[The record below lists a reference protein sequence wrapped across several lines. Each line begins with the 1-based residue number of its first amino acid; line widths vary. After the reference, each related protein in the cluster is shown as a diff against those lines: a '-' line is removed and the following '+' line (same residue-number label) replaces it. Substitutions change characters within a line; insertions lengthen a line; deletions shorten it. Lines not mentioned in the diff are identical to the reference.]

1 MHLPRH
7 RTSRKLVSMTK
18 LLEQAVTVA
27 TTALTEEDQ
36 DKLALLLLDEAKR
49 LSVMEG
55 LADIEAGRVVPHSEV
70 KAWLES
76 WGTENELPPPLC
88 K

>member
-1 MHLPRH
+1 
-7 RTSRKLVSMTK
+7 MTK

-76 WGTENELPPPLC
+76 WGTENELPPPSC

>member
-1 MHLPRH
+1 
-7 RTSRKLVSMTK
+7 MTK